1 MSDQRPPVWI
11 GHIGPHE
18 VPDISEATEFYTALG
33 LRRVA
38 GSGGTAIMEL
48 RGGTHLILQERDG
61 PGGGSSVGGKVP
73 FDLMVEDL
81 DATHQALDAAGLK
94 PTDIVRGRIHGRFE
108 VTDPGGATVTFNDSH
123 VVGPV

>member
-1 MSDQRPPVWI
+1 MSNDPRPPVWI
-11 GHIGPHE
+11 GHIGPYE

-33 LRRVA
+33 MRRVA
-38 GSGGTAIMEL
+38 GSGDMAIMEL
-48 RGGTHLILQERDG
+48 RGGTHLILQERAG
-61 PGGGSSVGGKVP
+61 GGGGSAGGRVP

-81 DATHQALDAAGLK
+81 DATHQTLVAAGLE

-108 VTDPGGATVTFNDSH
+108 VTDPAGASVSFNDSH